1 VIYKVPRSY
10 ITVLDQDVQLQLHVI
25 PNVITRNVFRRARV
39 SFLVEYCGMLCTHTH
54 TRTASSEEKEV
65 GKNVRVVHMHRSFFN
80 ILVRSDDGVSTM
92 FAPFMWNLFLLL

>member
-1 VIYKVPRSY
+1 MIYKVPRSY
-10 ITVLDQDVQLQLHVI
+10 STVLYPDVQLQLHII
-25 PNVITRNVFRRARV
+25 PNVIIRNVFRRARV

-54 TRTASSEEKEV
+54 THGKLGRERSGKE
-65 GKNVRVVHMHRSFFN
+65 RAVVHMHRSFFN